1 MSIAAIAWIVV
12 ACIFVLGVV
21 VMTLIMIPEIRR
33 YLRMK
38 AGSSHH

>member
-1 MSIAAIAWIVV
+1 VSIAAIAWIVV

-38 AGSSHH
+38 EM